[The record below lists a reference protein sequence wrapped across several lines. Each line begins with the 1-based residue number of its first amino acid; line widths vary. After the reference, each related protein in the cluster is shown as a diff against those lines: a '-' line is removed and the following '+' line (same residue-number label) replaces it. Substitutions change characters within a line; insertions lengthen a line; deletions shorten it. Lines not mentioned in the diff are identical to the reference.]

1 MANKPM
7 VGQMSSFVNWAV
19 AHVHS
24 LCYSASCPLPRKGPT
39 MPRLLASFA
48 LAVIAANA
56 QAGADYKLGPDSEK
70 QSGVPEG
77 KVTKHHWTSQIFP
90 GTERDYWV
98 YVPAQYD
105 PKTPACVMV
114 FQDGQWY
121 QDVKRDFR
129 VPIVFD
135 NLIHKKEMPVTIGIF
150 INPGVVPAGA
160 MNQKAQS
167 NRSFEYDTLSD
178 QYVQFLEKEILPE
191 VGKEYNLRK
200 DAAGRAI
207 CGISSGGICA
217 FTVAWQ
223 RPDLFSK
230 VLSHVGSFTNIRGGD
245 AYPGI
250 IRKTKAKP
258 IRVFLQD
265 GSNDLD
271 NEHGNWPLSNQQM
284 AAALKFKKYD
294 YKFEYGDG
302 KHDGKHGGA
311 ILPDSLRWLWRD
323 TK

>member
-1 MANKPM
+1 
-7 VGQMSSFVNWAV
+7 
-19 AHVHS
+19 
-24 LCYSASCPLPRKGPT
+24 
-39 MPRLLASFA
+39 MPRTLA
-48 LAVIAANA
+48 LIMYLMIACSCRAA
-56 QAGADYKLGPDSEK
+56 DDYKLGPDSDR
-70 QSGVPEG
+70 QPGVPEG
-77 KVTKHHWTSQIFP
+77 KVSKHHWSSKIFE
-90 GTERDYWV
+90 GTERDYWI

-114 FQDGQWY
+114 FQDGGSY
-121 QDVKRDFR
+121 QDPKGQFR

-150 INPGVVPAGA
+150 INPGVIPAAA
-160 MNQKAQS
+160 MNQKPQS

-178 QYVQFLEKEILPE
+178 QYARFLEKEILPE
-191 VGKEYNLRK
+191 VGKQYNLRQ

-217 FTVAWQ
+217 FTVAWE

-245 AYPGI
+245 VYPGK
-250 IRKTKAKP
+250 IRKTEPKP

-271 NEHGNWPLSNQQM
+271 NEHGNWWLGNQQM
-284 AAALKFKKYD
+284 ALALKFKKYD
-294 YKFEYGDG
+294 YKIAFGDG
-302 KHDGKHGGA
+302 GHNGKHGGA
-311 ILPDSLRWLWRD
+311 ILPDSLRWLWRE